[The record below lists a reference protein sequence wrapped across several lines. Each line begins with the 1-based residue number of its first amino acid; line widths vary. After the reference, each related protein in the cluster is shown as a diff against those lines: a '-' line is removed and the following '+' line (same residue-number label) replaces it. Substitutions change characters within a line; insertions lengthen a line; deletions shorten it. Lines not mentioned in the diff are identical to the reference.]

1 MTVNR
6 GTMMVVALAR
16 LLRDGE
22 VVFHGVASPIP
33 MVATLLAR
41 RLHAPHLVYLNIT
54 GSVNPRPDDLPE
66 STVDPRLLT
75 GSVGRFSLAEA
86 FDLAS
91 RGKLDTAFLSG
102 VQIDQQGRIN
112 MSAIGDYER
121 PKVRLPGGAGSAFLM
136 ETARRVLMWRTRHD
150 PKTFV
155 PRVSFATAAGRVERV
170 VTPLCVFKMG
180 PEGLE
185 VEAIHPYS
193 SPEEVRSQTGWEL
206 GVSAKTPYTAPP
218 TGEELQALAQIDP
231 QGVWGIEF

>member
-1 MTVNR
+1 LTAER
-6 GTMMVVALAR
+6 GAMMVVALAR

-54 GSVNPRPDDLPE
+54 GSVNPRPAELPE
-66 STVDPRLLT
+66 STVDPRLLA

-86 FDLAS
+86 FDLAG

-102 VQIDQQGRIN
+102 VQIDRLGRIN
-112 MSAIGDYER
+112 MSAIGDYQR

-155 PRVSFATAAGRVERV
+155 PEVSFVTAAGRVERV

-185 VEAIHPYS
+185 VETIHPYS
-193 SPEEVRSQTGWEL
+193 SPEEVQSMTGWDL
-206 GVSAKTPYTAPP
+206 GISARTPFAAPP
-218 TGEELQALAQIDP
+218 TEEELKALKEIDP
-231 QGVWGIEF
+231 SGVWGIEF

>member
-1 MTVNR
+1 MTAER
-6 GTMMVVALAR
+6 GAMMVVALAR

-54 GSVNPRPDDLPE
+54 GSVNPRPAELPE
-66 STVDPRLLT
+66 STVDPRLLA

-86 FDLAS
+86 FDLAG

-102 VQIDQQGRIN
+102 VQIDRLGRIN
-112 MSAIGDYER
+112 MSAIGDYQR

-155 PRVSFATAAGRVERV
+155 PEVSFVTAAGRVERV

-185 VEAIHPYS
+185 VETIHPYS
-193 SPEEVRSQTGWEL
+193 SPEEVQSMTGWDL
-206 GVSAKTPYTAPP
+206 GISARTPFAAPP
-218 TGEELQALAQIDP
+218 TEEELKALKEIDP
-231 QGVWGIEF
+231 SGVWGIEF